1 MDKRIKHLHKTFT
14 LQQDQADCGVACL
27 LSIIKFYEGNTHLEK
42 LRELSGTTRQG
53 TTMLGLYQCAHK
65 LGFAAEGCET
75 DFDTLKTLTSP
86 CILYVTLEE
95 NRQHYVVYYGLHQS
109 GLFVNA
115 GTKFLIGDPAT
126 GIVELTETELDKIWQ
141 SKILLT
147 LQPTLHFAKAKTIRK
162 DQKIWFLNLLKDD
175 FPILI
180 ISIFLGIVISVLSLS
195 TAIFS
200 QKLIDTILP
209 KHQGQKLAIGLVLLF
224 LLLIVKTGLGYLR
237 QHFLLLQSRDFNT
250 RIGSNFYEDLLRLP
264 KSFFDHRKTGD
275 MIARMNDTMRVQKS
289 IAYITG
295 SFFID
300 FLVLIISTIFL
311 FVYSWQIAVIA
322 LLSIP
327 FMALIVAKFHQPIM
341 QGQQQVMAAY
351 AKNESNY
358 VDTIQGIATIK
369 EANKEAFF
377 TQLTKNLYSFFQQ
390 KDFYLGKTGNKFGI
404 VTEILATVLMVGII
418 AIAALMVLKK
428 QLSIG
433 EMIAIMGI
441 SGGLIPAV
449 ARLALTNLQIQ
460 EAKIALNRMYE
471 FVSVKPEYVHN
482 FGTDLLDNTLLFQ
495 SLAVKEIAFRFP
507 GRKLILENVT
517 LNVSKGEIIALLGES
532 GCGKST
538 TLQILQKFY
547 EADSGEILVNNCP
560 WDKIPIP
567 QWRNIIATVPQE
579 IKIFNGTLLYNITL
593 DDKIVAINDFHQFCS
608 DYGFDKYFLELP
620 QAYLTLIGEDGI
632 NLSGGQKQLV
642 GIARA
647 LYKKPQLLL
656 LDEATSAMDINT
668 EKFILHTLQTLKPN
682 MAIILI
688 THKPQTAKIA
698 DRIYIIENGITK
710 YCGNPNQLLQS
721 ENLFSTS
728 LLTQ

>member
-1 MDKRIKHLHKTFT
+1 MDKRIKHINKTFT

-27 LSIIKFYEGNTHLEK
+27 LSIIKFYEGSAHLEK
-42 LRELSGTTRQG
+42 LRELSGTTTQG

-65 LGFAAEGCET
+65 LGFVAEGCET
-75 DFDTLKTLTSP
+75 DFETLKTLTSP
-86 CILYVTLEE
+86 CILYVTLDG

-126 GIVELTETELDKIWQ
+126 GFVELTQTELDKIWQ

-147 LQPTLHFAKAKTIRK
+147 LKPTVNFIKAKTIK
-162 DQKIWFLNLLKDD
+162 KNQKIWFLNLLRDD

-180 ISIFLGIVISVLSLS
+180 ISIFLGIVIAVLSLS

-209 KHQGQKLAIGLVLLF
+209 KYQGQKLAIGLVLLLL
-224 LLLIVKTGLGYLR
+224 LLLIKTGLGFLR

-250 RIGSNFYEDLLRLP
+250 RIASNFYEDLLRLP

-289 IAYITG
+289 IAYIAG

-300 FLVLIISTIFL
+300 FLVLVISAIFL
-311 FVYSWQIAVIA
+311 FIYSWQIASIA

-327 FMALIVAKFHQPIM
+327 FMAIIVAKFHQPIM
-341 QGQQQVMAAY
+341 HGQQQVMAAY

-358 VDTIQGIATIK
+358 VDTIQNISTIK

-377 TQLTKNLYSFFQQ
+377 TQITKKMYAFFQE
-390 KDFYLGKTGNKFGI
+390 KDFSLGKTGNQFGI
-404 VTEILATVLMVGII
+404 VTEILPTVLMAGII
-418 AIAALMVLKK
+418 AIAAFMVLSK

-433 EMIAIMGI
+433 QMIAIMGI

-460 EAKIALNRMYE
+460 EAKIALKRMYE

-482 FGTDLLDNTLLFQ
+482 LVSDLADETPIFQ
-495 SLAVKEIAFRFP
+495 SLEVKEIAFRFP

-517 LNVSKGEIIALLGES
+517 LKVSKGEIIALLGES

-560 WDKIPIP
+560 WDKIIIP

-593 DDKIVAINDFHQFCS
+593 DDKMLAIDELHQLCVT
-608 DYGFDKYFLELP
+608 YGFDKYFLDLP
-620 QAYLTLIGEDGI
+620 KLI
-632 NLSGGQKQLV
+632 
-642 GIARA
+642 
-647 LYKKPQLLL
+647 
-656 LDEATSAMDINT
+656 
-668 EKFILHTLQTLKPN
+668 
-682 MAIILI
+682 
-688 THKPQTAKIA
+688 
-698 DRIYIIENGITK
+698 
-710 YCGNPNQLLQS
+710 
-721 ENLFSTS
+721 
-728 LLTQ
+728 